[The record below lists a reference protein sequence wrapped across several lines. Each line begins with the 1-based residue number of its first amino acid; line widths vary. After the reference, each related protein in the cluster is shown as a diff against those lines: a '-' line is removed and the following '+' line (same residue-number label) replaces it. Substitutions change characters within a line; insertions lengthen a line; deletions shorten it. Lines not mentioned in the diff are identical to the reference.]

1 MTEPLRDRLRAAI
14 PAAMKA
20 RDRATA
26 STLRATLAAIENAE
40 AVDVE
45 ALGVE
50 ALDAAAPDAGTA
62 QPSGTAP
69 RSGSLTGGGGRRVG
83 AIEASAVGIGV
94 AEVAR
99 RELTEADV
107 AAIVRAE
114 IAEREH
120 AAEIY
125 ETSGHADQAT
135 ELRAAASVL
144 SAFLGDAP
152 GTAA

>member
-1 MTEPLRDRLRAAI
+1 MTEPSFLPLRDRLRAAL

-20 RDRATA
+20 RDGATA

-40 AVDVE
+40 AVD
-45 ALGVE
+45 
-50 ALDAAAPDAGTA
+50 AGPA
-62 QPSGTAP
+62 RA
-69 RSGSLTGGGGRRVG
+69 G

-120 AAEIY
+120 AAEGY
-125 ETSGHADQAT
+125 EASGHADRAA
-135 ELRAAASVL
+135 ELRAAASAL
-144 SAFLGDAP
+144 TAFL
-152 GTAA
+152 T